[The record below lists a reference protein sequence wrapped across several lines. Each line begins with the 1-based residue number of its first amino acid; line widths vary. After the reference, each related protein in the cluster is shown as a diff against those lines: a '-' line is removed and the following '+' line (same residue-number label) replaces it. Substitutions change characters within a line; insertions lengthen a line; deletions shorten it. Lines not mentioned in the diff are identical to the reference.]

1 MDAKTAL
8 QELIADAIAAGY
20 LDPTT
25 LEPVTPASA
34 APSSGSTPADRRSAA
49 G

>member
-20 LDPTT
+20 LDPST
-25 LEPVTPASA
+25 LEPVKPAAA
-34 APSSGSTPADRRSAA
+34 APSSGSSRADRRSAA